1 MLMLPLLQHGQALIA
16 PCELAHLATHGLLNP
31 KTTTTTSKSWSAPVK
46 VNATAKLENASA
58 SQDSTEKDAAAL
70 HAQVTAMVMVFA
82 KVSRSLQK
90 TTFHLT
96 YMKILLL
103 NMTVPGMLSTAM
115 AASAM
120 MAFVAQTAA

>member
-1 MLMLPLLQHGQALIA
+1 MLRLLQHGRALIA

-31 KTTTTTSKSWSAPVK
+31 KMTTTTSKSWSAPVK
-46 VNATAKLENASA
+46 VNATARVVSASA

-70 HAQVTAMVMVFA
+70 HAQMTAAVMVFA
-82 KVSRSLQK
+82 KVSKSSQK
-90 TTFHLT
+90 TMFHLT

-103 NMTVPGMLSTAM
+103 NMTAPGMPSTAM